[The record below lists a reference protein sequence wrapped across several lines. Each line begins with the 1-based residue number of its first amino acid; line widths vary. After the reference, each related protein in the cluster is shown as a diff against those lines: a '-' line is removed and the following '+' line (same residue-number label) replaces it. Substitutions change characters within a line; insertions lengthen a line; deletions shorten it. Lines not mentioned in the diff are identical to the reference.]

1 MALLP
6 LGASAEVDGWVLARR
21 ADGVEVYTRDVEGSA
36 LKEFRASAVV
46 PAPLAAVVGWWRD
59 PTTYTQWIN
68 RCVEARRVEV
78 DSGATANYLRF
89 DFPFPASDRDVVIGA
104 KTLQDSP
111 KQAVF
116 EGRNVDGL
124 VPEVSRLV
132 RIPMLSSRW
141 EFHADGD
148 GATRAVYQQR
158 MDAGGRLPAFL
169 MKRATVDNPFRTLLG
184 QLRYAE
190 ANPPPCR
197 LRNSG
202 RLGRDHAVAQRVEHV
217 RERVPLELLNQEIGN
232 EEIRLQVDLVD
243 REGVGSVRSPGQ
255 QGPGAV
261 VALVVPAHQRPAAL
275 EAAVGQVPLDRADLR
290 VQVAEGEGQGDLEST
305 QCRIPLPALLDAA
318 LHARHE
324 LVEVLAV
331 ADRRPDL
338 RRLRADQGGGAHRQ
352 VGSPAAARQQDQIA
366 LLESLRVAQAEGGR
380 GAGRGCAEQPAGE
393 VRK

>member
-1 MALLP
+1 MIPSAFLAALVALLP
-6 LGASAEVDGWVLARR
+6 LGASAEADGWVLARR
-21 ADGVEVYTRDVEGSA
+21 ADGVEVYLRDVEGSA

-89 DFPFPASDRDVVIGA
+89 DFPFPVSDRDVVIGA

-148 GATRAVYQQR
+148 GATRVLYQQR

-169 MKRATVDNPFRTLLG
+169 MKRAAVDNPFRTLLG
-184 QLRYAE
+184 LIRYAE
-190 ANPPPCR
+190 AN
-197 LRNSG
+197 
-202 RLGRDHAVAQRVEHV
+202 H
-217 RERVPLELLNQEIGN
+217 
-232 EEIRLQVDLVD
+232 
-243 REGVGSVRSPGQ
+243 SP
-255 QGPGAV
+255 
-261 VALVVPAHQRPAAL
+261 
-275 EAAVGQVPLDRADLR
+275 
-290 VQVAEGEGQGDLEST
+290 
-305 QCRIPLPALLDAA
+305 
-318 LHARHE
+318 
-324 LVEVLAV
+324 
-331 ADRRPDL
+331 
-338 RRLRADQGGGAHRQ
+338 
-352 VGSPAAARQQDQIA
+352 
-366 LLESLRVAQAEGGR
+366 
-380 GAGRGCAEQPAGE
+380 
-393 VRK
+393 